1 MQKIFYFCP
10 VTMKLQ
16 FIYRFIS
23 LKMAFLILFS
33 SVGLGLNAHYCNQ
46 LHTIETSILPFS
58 KLIDCEHEVIQSCCV
73 SVAAEADFATD
84 ESCGNPEHEF
94 AHLHNTS
101 CCEDFY
107 AYVNLNA
114 DADVPQQQN
123 QSSFDKFLFPLILLF
138 QQFAESLNVKQL
150 IFNTADVEKP
160 LMNGQDIVIAFKR
173 LKISCHLL

>member
-1 MQKIFYFCP
+1 MQKLFYFCP

-58 KLIDCEHEVIQSCCV
+58 KSIDCEHEAIQSCCV
-73 SVAAEADFATD
+73 PAMAEESLAKD
-84 ESCGNPEHEF
+84 EDCGNPEHQD

-107 AYVNLNA
+107 AYINLDA
-114 DADVPQQQN
+114 DVDVPQQQN

-138 QQFAESLNVKQL
+138 QQFAESLDVEQL
-150 IFNTADVEKP
+150 IFNAVDVEKP
-160 LMNGQDIVIAFKR
+160 LMNGQDIIIAFKR